1 MTLLVLTATVQAVYY
16 VLTGIWPILSIDTF
30 QRVTGPKTD
39 LWLVKMI
46 GALFAVIG
54 LTIGVAVL
62 YADIDRTVAVLAISC
77 AVAVIIVDV
86 WYVSRRV
93 ISRVYLL
100 DALAEVFLLIGW
112 SLGLFLAG

>member
-1 MTLLVLTATVQAVYY
+1 MLVLTAAVQAVYY

-30 QRVTGPKTD
+30 QQVTGPKTD
-39 LWLVKMI
+39 RWLVKMI

-54 LTIGVAVL
+54 LTIGLAVV
-62 YADIDRTVAVLAISC
+62 YADIDLTVAFLGMSS
-77 AVAVIIVDV
+77 AVAVILVDV

-100 DALAEVFLLIGW
+100 DAFAEIILLTGW
-112 SLGLFLAG
+112 ILGLFLAD